1 MRHGLRRSVKS
12 SSFISEDTIQPTCAD
27 IGLLNKV
34 AFPVHDAAPN
44 ALQRLVKKL
53 QRLLSRQTFHFG
65 PQKWQDLGLQICAV
79 FFSKVKASDCTQRK
93 RSCLK
98 HSKANLAVSIYR
110 KKYIVNWDYHPTSRM
125 EPM

>member
-53 QRLLSRQTFHFG
+53 QRLLSRQTFPLRAPEMAG
-65 PQKWQDLGLQICAV
+65 PRPTNFCCV
-79 FFSKVKASDCTQRK
+79 F
-93 RSCLK
+93 L
-98 HSKANLAVSIYR
+98 
-110 KKYIVNWDYHPTSRM
+110 
-125 EPM
+125 